1 MAVGCRIPTIALQR
15 RLCGCGFALAR
26 PRASVTRRP
35 QFSRADVLGRDFIGG
50 DKRRLGR
57 SRRLGRALVSETRR
71 HRGAPRHQACG
82 ARARGPSPAT
92 TWRHALGIQRPYPT
106 LKHDPRDSHGIIRP
120 KPLAPEGAPASA
132 LPGFPVLFAMCRY
145 VPQPRF
151 EFRRLFAVCPE
162 NSAIPNNG
170 THSLG
175 KLWQRGDACTL
186 VGQNPWSAKTPSR
199 PRVGTPAR
207 RWCRQ
212 IRRNS
217 TTPRRCR
224 VSGPCAAP
232 DR

>member
-1 MAVGCRIPTIALQR
+1 MAVGCGVPTIVLRR
-15 RLCGCGFALAR
+15 RLCGRGRTRTR
-26 PRASVTRRP
+26 PPGRVTRRP
-35 QFSRADVLGRDFIGG
+35 RFSRAHVLGRDFIGG

-71 HRGAPRHQACG
+71 RPGAPLHQAGG

-145 VPQPRF
+145 VPQPLL

>member
-1 MAVGCRIPTIALQR
+1 MAVGCRIPTFALQR
-15 RLCGCGFALAR
+15 RLRGRGLTLAR
-26 PRASVTRRP
+26 PRGRVTRRP

-57 SRRLGRALVSETRR
+57 RRRLGRALVSETRR

-175 KLWQRGDACTL
+175 NCGKGVTL
-186 VGQNPWSAKTPSR
+186 N
-199 PRVGTPAR
+199 PRVGQTP
-207 RWCRQ
+207 
-212 IRRNS
+212 
-217 TTPRRCR
+217 
-224 VSGPCAAP
+224 
-232 DR
+232 

>member
-35 QFSRADVLGRDFIGG
+35 QFSRAGSGRDFVGG

-57 SRRLGRALVSETRR
+57 RRRLGRALVSETRR

-106 LKHDPRDSHGIIRP
+106 LKHDPKDSRGIIRP

-145 VPQPRF
+145 VPQPLL

-162 NSAIPNNG
+162 NSYRITERTASVNC
-170 THSLG
+170 G
-175 KLWQRGDACTL
+175 KGATL
-186 VGQNPWSAKTPSR
+186 
-199 PRVGTPAR
+199 
-207 RWCRQ
+207 
-212 IRRNS
+212 
-217 TTPRRCR
+217 
-224 VSGPCAAP
+224 AP
-232 DR
+232 